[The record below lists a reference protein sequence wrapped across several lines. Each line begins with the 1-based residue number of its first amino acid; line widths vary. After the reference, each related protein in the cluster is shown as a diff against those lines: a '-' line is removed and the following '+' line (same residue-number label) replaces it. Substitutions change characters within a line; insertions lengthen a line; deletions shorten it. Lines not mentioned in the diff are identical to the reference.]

1 MSHKA
6 RPRISRRQTIKLAAV
21 AVAAS
26 TVPGVGGSLR
36 AADTGRRLGRGGPLV
51 SPVGLGCNNFGG
63 RLDQAGTEQ
72 VVHAAVDN
80 GITLFDTADV
90 YSRGLSEE
98 YLGRALGA
106 RRSKVLIATKFG
118 GAMGAGPAPDGGGT
132 RANIMYAAE
141 ASLKRLNTDVIDLY
155 QYHRPDNVTPMEETL
170 RAMDDLVQQGKVRYI
185 GHSNF
190 NAAQAYECEKISAD
204 NGLARYISAQ
214 NHYSLLTR
222 GIEDELAPACEEL
235 GLGIL
240 PYFPLES
247 GALTGKYKRNEEF
260 PEGTR
265 MATFAARS
273 PQLAERFLNDERF
286 TKIEKLTELAAS
298 ADATLLDFAFGWLL
312 NKPYIGS
319 VIAGASRPAHIE
331 SNVKAA
337 EWRPTPDLDREI
349 DRITRAA

>member
-1 MSHKA
+1 MA
-6 RPRISRRQTIKLAAV
+6 RLSRRQTLKVTAAATLIP
-21 AVAAS
+21 AVPAIRSSA
-26 TVPGVGGSLR
+26 R
-36 AADTGRRLGRGGPLV
+36 AADSSRTLGRGGPEV
-51 SPVGLGCNNFGG
+51 SAVGVGCNNFGG
-63 RLDQAGTEQ
+63 RLDAAATEQ

-98 YLGRALGA
+98 YLGKALGK

-118 GAMGAGPAPDGGGT
+118 GGMGAGPSPDGGGT

-155 QYHRPDNVTPMEETL
+155 QYHRPDGVTPAEETL
-170 RAMDDLVQQGKVRYI
+170 RALDDLVQQGKVRYI
-185 GHSNF
+185 GNSNF
-190 NAAQAYECEKISAD
+190 DAAQAYESAKVSAD
-204 NGLARYISAQ
+204 NNLASYVTAQ

-222 GIEDELAPACEEL
+222 DIEDELVPACEDL
-235 GLGIL
+235 GLTVL
-240 PYFPLES
+240 PFFPLES

-273 PQLAERFLNDERF
+273 PELAERFLNEQRF
-286 TKIEKLTELAAS
+286 TKIEQLTELAEANG
-298 ADATLLDFAFGWLL
+298 ATLLNFAFGWLL
-312 NKPYIGS
+312 NRPYIAS
-319 VIAGASRPAHIE
+319 VIAGASKVEHIE

-337 EWRPTPDLDREI
+337 EWRPTSDVDQEI
-349 DRITRAA
+349 DRITRSA